1 MANSEIITIKR
12 RQTNKTVAKDFQA
25 LALQEVQ
32 TKIFLSFNAVKKS
45 FKKNQNISIKWAEM
59 FSTWYLKAFWQN
71 HLLNIILCS
80 LSHLQIFF
88 KLSWNFKFKFYELQ
102 RQPLLGV
109 LDISLKTL
117 DELHMRRE
125 SPLLNKFVV

>member
-45 FKKNQNISIKWAEM
+45 FKKNQNISIK
-59 FSTWYLKAFWQN
+59 
-71 HLLNIILCS
+71 
-80 LSHLQIFF
+80 
-88 KLSWNFKFKFYELQ
+88 
-102 RQPLLGV
+102 
-109 LDISLKTL
+109 
-117 DELHMRRE
+117 
-125 SPLLNKFVV
+125 